1 MRFFLFLLAV
11 TGLAALPAAAVE
23 TVKSP
28 SVTKGELGF
37 EYKGKYEHDHRA
49 ARDGRQE
56 ANGGISY
63 GVTRFWQTEV
73 EGVFDQPA
81 GGAMEYANVEW
92 ENVLRVADQKD
103 IGVDL
108 ALHQA
113 LSFSEPHAGAHA
125 YMFGL
130 IARRGID
137 TNFGPVDFTGNLR
150 LSRDF
155 GGNAENGTSFIYR
168 GQALY
173 NYHAQ
178 FKPGLEVYGD
188 TRKKDAFVDQ
198 SLKVGPVIKG
208 GFDVA
213 EKQAIGYE
221 VGYTFGATSAT
232 PDGTLRWK
240 LEYNIMLD

>member
-1 MRFFLFLLAV
+1 MRLFLCLLVFTA
-11 TGLAALPAAAVE
+11 AALPVAAVE

-37 EYKGKYEHDHRA
+37 EYKGKYEHDRSPR
-49 ARDGRQE
+49 RDGRQE
-56 ANGGISY
+56 ANGVISY
-63 GVTRFWQTEV
+63 GVTNFWLTEF

-81 GGAMEYANVEW
+81 GGSMDYASFEW
-92 ENVLRVADQKD
+92 ENVLRVARQKD
-103 IGVDL
+103 IGIDL

-137 TNFGPVDFTGNLR
+137 TDFGPVDFTGNLR
-150 LSRDF
+150 MARDF

-188 TRKKDAFVDQ
+188 TAKKDAFADQ

-213 EKQAIGYE
+213 ANQVLGYE
-221 VGYTFGATSAT
+221 AGYTFGATPAT

-240 LEYNIMLD
+240 LEYNILLD